1 MHLKKLVEERMNI
14 PCIRAFRYDTLPT
27 IFGKILKVMD

>member
-27 IFGKILKVMD
+27 IFGKMLKVMD